1 MVYLNV
7 VAFKYITDNEYPY
20 SLGLMCVDCLIQI
33 TVVYFQLVDS
43 FKN

>member
-7 VAFKYITDNEYPY
+7 VAFKYIIDNEYPY

-33 TVVYFQLVDS
+33 TVVYFQ
-43 FKN
+43 